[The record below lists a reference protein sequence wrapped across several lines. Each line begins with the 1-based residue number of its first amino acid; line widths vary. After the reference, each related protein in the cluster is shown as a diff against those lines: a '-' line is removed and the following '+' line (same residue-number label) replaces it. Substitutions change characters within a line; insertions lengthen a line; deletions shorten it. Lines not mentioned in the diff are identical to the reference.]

1 MAEGTYENE
10 CERAELLGVEPPNR
24 VDWEESNRARRQ
36 NELAEQMTVFH
47 LNNKFVQKV
56 SRKLIF
62 FLNKIG
68 NQHSR

>member
-24 VDWEESNRARRQ
+24 VDWEESDRARRQ

-47 LNNKFVQKV
+47 LNNKFVCK
-56 SRKLIF
+56 K
-62 FLNKIG
+62 
-68 NQHSR
+68 